1 MSVCT
6 LFGHSQCYGLDA
18 NVLMN
23 ALEQL
28 IQKGVDTFYVGN
40 QGDFDRMAFECL
52 RRLHLVY
59 SHISYTVVLAYL
71 PTKRQEYDAYD
82 GNTLYPQGLET
93 VHRRF
98 AISRRNKWM
107 IEHSDVCLC
116 YIAHTWGGAYQA
128 VCLAKRRG
136 LEIVNLSD
144 KEI

>member
-40 QGDFDRMAFECL
+40 QGDFDRMAFDCL
-52 RRLHLVY
+52 RRLRLAY
-59 SHISYTVVLAYL
+59 PHISYTVILAYL
-71 PTKRQEYDAYD
+71 PTQRKAHDPYD
-82 GNTLYPQGLET
+82 GNTLYPQGLEE
-93 VHRRF
+93 VPQRF
-98 AISRRNKWM
+98 AITRRNRWM
-107 IEHSDVCLC
+107 VERSDICLC

-128 VCLAKRRG
+128 VRIAKRRG
-136 LEIVNLSD
+136 LEIINLSD
-144 KEI
+144 MPI